1 MMNEKIGL
9 DKFCDLLSKL
19 NMDFTDYVLE
29 DLESEEE
36 GNTKLEGLTQKE
48 WLNLYVNYL
57 QQKNEF

>member
-1 MMNEKIGL
+1 MDEKIGL

-36 GNTKLEGLTQKE
+36 GNTKLEGLTEKE

-57 QQKNEF
+57 QEK

>member
-1 MMNEKIGL
+1 MDEKIEL

-36 GNTKLEGLTQKE
+36 GNTKLEGLTEKE
-48 WLNLYVNYL
+48 WLSLYVNYL
-57 QQKNEF
+57 QEK

>member
-1 MMNEKIGL
+1 MDEKIGL

>member
-1 MMNEKIGL
+1 MDEKIGL

-36 GNTKLEGLTQKE
+36 GNTKLEGLTEKE
-48 WLNLYVNYL
+48 WLILYVNYL
-57 QQKNEF
+57 QEK